1 MYMYIICQS
10 LQVGLASMRED
21 KEAFAVVHV
30 SAQEV
35 RDLDFANDAA
45 KALAQAADQMEAGN
59 HLKST
64 QRK

>member
-1 MYMYIICQS
+1 MAT
-10 LQVGLASMRED
+10 LRED

-45 KALAQAADQMEAGN
+45 KALSIAATQMEAGN
-59 HLKST
+59 HLKPT
-64 QRK
+64 HRK